1 MSVCILIA
9 NSKIKVC
16 HNVSFELFLD
26 KFVTQNIINFK
37 PKKTPLEDLGGFFY
51 LSII

>member
-37 PKKTPLEDLGGFFY
+37 QKKKNIFPLEDLGGFF
-51 LSII
+51 I

>member
-16 HNVSFELFLD
+16 HNVSIELFFD

-37 PKKTPLEDLGGFFY
+37 QKKNIFPLEDLGGFF
-51 LSII
+51 I